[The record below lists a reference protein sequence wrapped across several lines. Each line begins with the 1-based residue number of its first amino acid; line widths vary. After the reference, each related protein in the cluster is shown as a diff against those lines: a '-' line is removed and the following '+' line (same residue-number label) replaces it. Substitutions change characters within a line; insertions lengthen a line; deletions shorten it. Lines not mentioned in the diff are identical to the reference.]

1 MFKLTPKCQTLDV
14 MSMFKAY
21 IYERSIECNKASVSI
36 ITSDYSEVVQLPGAS
51 SKKMWVSL
59 YCNSDT
65 IHVNK
70 TDLEGGIGV
79 AQTLITLIT

>member
-1 MFKLTPKCQTLDV
+1 MLDV
-14 MSMFKAY
+14 MSIFKAY
-21 IYERSIECNKASVSI
+21 IYDCSIECNKSSVSI

-51 SKKMWVSL
+51 SKKMCVSL
-59 YCNSDT
+59 YCNIDT

-79 AQTLITLIT
+79 EQTLIILIT